1 MVLLL
6 LVVLV
11 VSACAA
17 TGGTASPAASDP
29 VSAPS
34 SSTAPSLPGP
44 DASET
49 PGGQPAASEPAP
61 TDEPPSIDEPSASDD
76 VASSE
81 PGATQAPSTTDGTA
95 AACSGSD
102 ANRKFFD
109 QAAAAVGW
117 PVYCAVLPAGWNVST
132 GSYRLASGGRLEISY
147 KGPGGATLSLSE
159 GSFCTA
165 DDGCVPAG
173 TDAGAASFGSRPA
186 TLVSLADGGYA
197 VVADRGSRPSWLLV
211 AHGVDQAMTE
221 AVAAALAEVAD

>member
-6 LVVLV
+6 LVVLA
-11 VSACAA
+11 VSACAG

-29 VSAPS
+29 VASPGSAAA
-34 SSTAPSLPGP
+34 SSTPGP

-49 PGGQPAASEPAP
+49 PAGQPAASDPAT
-61 TDEPPSIDEPSASDD
+61 TDEPQVTDEPTASND
-76 VASSE
+76 VAPSE
-81 PGATQAPSTTDGTA
+81 PGATPEAPTTAGSAT
-95 AACSGSD
+95 ACSGSD

-117 PVYCAVLPAGWNVST
+117 PVYCAVLPGGWNVST

-147 KGPGGATLSLSE
+147 KGPGGATLTLSE

-221 AVAAALAEVAD
+221 AIAAAFAEVAD